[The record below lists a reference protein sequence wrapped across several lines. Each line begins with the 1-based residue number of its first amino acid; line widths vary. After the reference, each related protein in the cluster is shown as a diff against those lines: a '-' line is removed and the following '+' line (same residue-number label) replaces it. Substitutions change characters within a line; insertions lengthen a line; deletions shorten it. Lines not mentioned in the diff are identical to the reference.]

1 MYSLEVLYNENA
13 LSSRLSFLC
22 VPLERSE
29 KGMEFIMNSCAFVNF
44 ISLLACEIAK
54 DKSQEEI
61 EILAAFFTQL
71 GDTLATL
78 SALNN
83 N

>member
-1 MYSLEVLYNENA
+1 
-13 LSSRLSFLC
+13 
-22 VPLERSE
+22 
-29 KGMEFIMNSCAFVNF
+29 MNSCSFVNF
-44 ISLLACEIAK
+44 ISLLACEISK
-54 DKSQEEI
+54 NKSQEEI

>member
-1 MYSLEVLYNENA
+1 
-13 LSSRLSFLC
+13 
-22 VPLERSE
+22 
-29 KGMEFIMNSCAFVNF
+29 MNSCAFVNF
-44 ISLLACEIAK
+44 ISLLACEIVK

-61 EILAAFFTQL
+61 EVLAAFFTQL